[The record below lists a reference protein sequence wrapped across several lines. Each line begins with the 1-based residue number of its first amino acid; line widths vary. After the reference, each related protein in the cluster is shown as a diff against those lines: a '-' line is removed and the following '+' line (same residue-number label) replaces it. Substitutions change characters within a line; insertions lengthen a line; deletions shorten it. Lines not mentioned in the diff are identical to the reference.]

1 MHQPHRVCNY
11 VTTYVPTKYTRFEF
25 GAHAYTEAKR
35 PPFCVVNAL
44 RSGKNPGLVYGGRQ
58 EKRDSCGAAGSACH
72 EPMGSPSNADDDDI
86 LYFVTRNLRQVSNNA
101 AKRRL
106 YPIVRESKRRLVE
119 LSSPRLPVRSLESI
133 YAQYIRFDAN
143 ILRTFEEIIDLV
155 RCNIEKI
162 LPVKIRLKIRL
173 SSW

>member
-133 YAQYIRFDAN
+133 YAQLRREYLTYVRRDNRF
-143 ILRTFEEIIDLV
+143 
-155 RCNIEKI
+155 
-162 LPVKIRLKIRL
+162 
-173 SSW
+173 SSMQHRKDITCEN